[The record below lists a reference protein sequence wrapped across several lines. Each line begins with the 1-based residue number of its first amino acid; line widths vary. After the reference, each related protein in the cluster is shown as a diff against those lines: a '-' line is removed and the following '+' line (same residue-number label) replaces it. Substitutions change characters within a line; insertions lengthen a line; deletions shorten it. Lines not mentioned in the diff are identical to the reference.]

1 MKRVRFNFN
10 PELFRKHGVDVDNPN
25 LEKDYEARNEKM
37 ERQYNLASQ
46 KNKARAIWAKSLW
59 DSGEIHFTLSDW
71 KPEDRDNPIKAKNLG
86 NKAYRLAREME
97 HGHLNVVM
105 SGNAGVGKT
114 SLALAMVDMLRKSGK
129 SALFVST
136 VALSQ
141 LLSDRYEYTDRQK
154 RLEEVTRAMKECDI
168 LLLDDLGADGGNVE
182 KVMSEKYA
190 GARKDMQSLLF
201 DVANNRYEGTEK
213 ERLQADKN
221 GVELIKPVHQTIITT
236 NNFTDELNRIYGE
249 RTISRLVTKDSNH
262 RLAFNDMEDMRT
274 KEGI

>member
-1 MKRVRFNFN
+1 MKRVRFNFD
-10 PELFRKHGVDVDNPN
+10 PELFRKHGVDIDNPN

-46 KNKARAIWAKSLW
+46 KNKSRAIWSKSLW

-71 KPEDRDNPIKAKNLG
+71 KPEDRDNPVKAKNLG
-86 NKAYRLAREME
+86 NKAYRLAKEME

-201 DVANNRYEGTEK
+201 DVANNRYEGAEK
-213 ERLQADKN
+213 ERVQADKN